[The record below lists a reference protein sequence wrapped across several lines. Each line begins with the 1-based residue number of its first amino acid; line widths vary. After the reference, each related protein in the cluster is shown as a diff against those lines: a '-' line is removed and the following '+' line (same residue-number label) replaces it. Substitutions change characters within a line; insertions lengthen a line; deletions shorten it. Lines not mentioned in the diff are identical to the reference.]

1 MANALDPHGLAVESI
16 HQASL
21 PIKAVEQA
29 EAIFIGGGNT
39 FRLLR
44 TLYDLKL
51 LDPIRSAVLER
62 GIPYMGSSA
71 GTNMACPTIRT
82 SNDMPITEPPSFKAL
97 NLIPFQINPHY
108 LDPDPNSTHQ
118 GETREKRIA

>member
-1 MANALDPHGLAVESI
+1 
-16 HQASL
+16 
-21 PIKAVEQA
+21 
-29 EAIFIGGGNT
+29 
-39 FRLLR
+39 
-44 TLYDLKL
+44 
-51 LDPIRSAVLER
+51 
-62 GIPYMGSSA
+62 MGSSA

-118 GETREKRIA
+118 GETREKRIAEFHEENDHPVAGIREGSWFEIDGDQCKLCGTTGMVLFRFDAEKEEIAAGDASFLLS